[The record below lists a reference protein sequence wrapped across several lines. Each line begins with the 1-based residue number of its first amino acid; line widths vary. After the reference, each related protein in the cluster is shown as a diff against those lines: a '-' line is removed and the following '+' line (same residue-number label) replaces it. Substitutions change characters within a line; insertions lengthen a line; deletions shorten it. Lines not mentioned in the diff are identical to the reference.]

1 MKTEVIKI
9 DQNNMD
15 TEALERAAAIIRDGG
30 LVAFPTE
37 TVYGLGADAL
47 SAEASKKI
55 YAAKGRPSDNPLIV
69 HVAEFSDMEKIA
81 QEMPEEAKKLADAF
95 WPGPLTMIVRKNDKV
110 PYETTGGMD
119 TVAVRMP
126 NHPVALELIR
136 RSGGYIAAPSAN
148 TSGKPSPTLA
158 EHVAF
163 DMDGRIP
170 MILDGGPVGIGI
182 ESTIV
187 DLTEDIPMILRPGY
201 ITPKMLEKV
210 IGEVKM
216 DPGIIASDSLQKP
229 KAPGM
234 KYKHY
239 APKADLIL
247 VDGEEEKVVAKINAL
262 TKEAVLLGKKVGII
276 GTDETIDRYPEGE
289 VVSIGARSDEDAIA
303 KHLYKLLRDFDE
315 KEVDIIYSESFCNSA
330 YWAGNYESSAE
341 GCRTSGD
348 YSLEEVFMKPYNR
361 IVFVAESG
369 TCRAPMA
376 AGIFGNIP

>member
-37 TVYGLGADAL
+37 TVYGLGAAAL

-262 TKEAVLLGKKVGII
+262 AKEAVLLGKKVGII

-289 VVSIGARSDEDAIA
+289 VVSIGARSDEYAIA

-315 KEVDIIYSESFCNSA
+315 KEVDIIYSESFA
-330 YWAGNYESSAE
+330 TPRIGQAI
-341 GCRTSGD
+341 
-348 YSLEEVFMKPYNR
+348 MNR
-361 IVFVAESG
+361 LLK
-369 TCRAPMA
+369 A
-376 AGIFGNIP
+376 AGHQVITV